1 MTREYDRQM
10 LESITQSFTKDQ
22 ATEFSR
28 RIQAVHTLLDRVS
41 PKCEELASE
50 IRKRREA
57 EKSSRYFLAFL
68 LITVVVLLILRSL
81 SVVNYDAFF
90 FFPAFGFLFA
100 VATMQFAPEGPNPVA
115 ISTLKILTFTLITR
129 IEELGV
135 SEKYVFLWVKK
146 VASLDASLLR
156 EIRESY
162 LSSEHSD
169 EDYETISGVERGDES
184 ELDDEVDEPIT
195 AWRIRLEIARAVVRC
210 LGSSGFEK

>member
-1 MTREYDRQM
+1 
-10 LESITQSFTKDQ
+10 
-22 ATEFSR
+22 
-28 RIQAVHTLLDRVS
+28 
-41 PKCEELASE
+41 
-50 IRKRREA
+50 
-57 EKSSRYFLAFL
+57 
-68 LITVVVLLILRSL
+68 
-81 SVVNYDAFF
+81 
-90 FFPAFGFLFA
+90 
-100 VATMQFAPEGPNPVA
+100 MQFAPEGPNPVA

>member
-90 FFPAFGFLFA
+90 SSLRLDFYSLWQQCNSPLRVLTLLQFL
-100 VATMQFAPEGPNPVA
+100 
-115 ISTLKILTFTLITR
+115 L
-129 IEELGV
+129 
-135 SEKYVFLWVKK
+135 
-146 VASLDASLLR
+146 
-156 EIRESY
+156 
-162 LSSEHSD
+162 
-169 EDYETISGVERGDES
+169 
-184 ELDDEVDEPIT
+184 
-195 AWRIRLEIARAVVRC
+195 
-210 LGSSGFEK
+210 